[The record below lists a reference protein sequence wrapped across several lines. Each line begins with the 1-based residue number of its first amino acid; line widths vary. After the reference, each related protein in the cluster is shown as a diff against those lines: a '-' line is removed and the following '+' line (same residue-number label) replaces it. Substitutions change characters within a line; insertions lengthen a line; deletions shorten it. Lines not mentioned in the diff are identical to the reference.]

1 MNNYVHSTPEGISG
15 AVNTILLCKEDY
27 MSISRKMVFTAVVM
41 LLAVVIAMPVFAA
54 GARED
59 KPYIAVVSK
68 GEQHDFW
75 QQVRLGASAAA
86 DEYGVEITFEGPP
99 SESDVSIQ
107 VEMLNSAIA
116 RGPVAVALAALDTN
130 AVTDQLIS
138 LQSQNIPVVGFD
150 SGVPDAPPG
159 SIVANAS
166 TNNFA
171 AAGLAAEHMFK
182 ALESDIRNATAA
194 NPVRIVVFNQ
204 DARGESLLSRG
215 RGFRDTMVDLIIDN
229 TPHTAA
235 DLRVTGNP
243 AFVASHNPTG
253 GNKVIIEMAVPASA
267 DAQDTT
273 AMAQSVLN
281 RVRGDNIKGIFMSN
295 EGTVVGLL
303 AATDDGAALPAEYPG
318 LIAIGFDAGRAQKA
332 AVRNQ
337 YFLGSITQDPYQIG
351 FQAVRLANESRLGN
365 PVEDVDTGARFYNY
379 ANMDDPDIEGLI
391 YD

>member
-1 MNNYVHSTPEGISG
+1 MKFSKKFVLMTV
-15 AVNTILLCKEDY
+15 AVLLVL
-27 MSISRKMVFTAVVM
+27 MMAAP
-41 LLAVVIAMPVFAA
+41 LFAA
-54 GARED
+54 GVAEK

-75 QQVRLGASAAA
+75 QQVRLGATAAA
-86 DEYGVEITFEGPP
+86 TEFGVEITFEGPP

-171 AAGLAAEHMFK
+171 AAGLAAEKMFE
-182 ALESDIRNATAA
+182 ALESQIRSATAA

-215 RGFRDTMVDLIIDN
+215 RGFRDTLVDTIIAR

-235 DLRVTGNP
+235 DIRVMGNP
-243 AFVASHNPTG
+243 AFVASHNPTT
-253 GNKVIIEMAVPASA
+253 GNKVIIEMAVPASSS
-267 DAQDTT
+267 AQDTT
-273 AMAQSVLN
+273 AMAQAVLN

-303 AATDDGAALPAEYPG
+303 AATDDGAALPATYPG

-337 YFLGSITQDPYQIG
+337 YFLGSITQDPFQIG
-351 FQAVRLANESRLGN
+351 FQAVNLANKARLGQS
-365 PVEDVDTGARFYNY
+365 VADVDTGAKFYTHL
-379 ANMDDPDIEGLI
+379 NMDDDDIKGLI

>member
-1 MNNYVHSTPEGISG
+1 
-15 AVNTILLCKEDY
+15 